1 MEDRYIKVPGAI
13 PEMFA
18 RSRGEIAETKGDVS
32 LFLASGEE
40 VPAVKGAKLY
50 LNDTIV
56 SRDDGAILAS
66 FGDAGVLLLGQNQQI
81 HLHSDFFH
89 RINSLVQA
97 ITPVTRT
104 QLAGAIEITKLEL
117 AIQTGRNIEQL
128 FDKSVVASKKVNALK
143 TTFYQRAGGTLL
155 PISSFEASAF
165 RCAPLHPIDEFG
177 DTNIGSRTEH
187 VHISTIQNQKN

>member
-1 MEDRYIKVPGAI
+1 MEDRYIKVARAI

-18 RSRGEIAETKGDVS
+18 RARGEIAETKGDVS

-40 VPAVKGAKLY
+40 VPAVKGTKLY
-50 LNDTIV
+50 LNDIIV

-66 FGDAGVLLLGQNQQI
+66 FGDVGVLILGQNQQI
-81 HLHSDFFH
+81 HLQSDFFH

-97 ITPVTRT
+97 ITPVTRN

-117 AIQTGRNIEQL
+117 AIQTGQNIEQL
-128 FDKSVVASKKVNALK
+128 FDESVVANKNVNALK
-143 TTFYQRAGGTLL
+143 TIFYQRVGGTLL

-165 RCAPLHPIDEFG
+165 RRSPIHPIDEFG
-177 DTNIGSRTEH
+177 DINIGSLAKH
-187 VHISTIQNQKN
+187 VHVSTI